1 MLASMQS
8 KYLLSN
14 QINSTTTLKAL
25 NLAFYPPHNILIT
38 LNSLPPPPT
47 PLIIVL
53 PGPVPDTAI
62 NDQQKF
68 QKGVFHR
75 HPARACLGSRDPS
88 ASALSFWS
96 ERISQSGPHLLPTR
110 LERKRL
116 VAAPP
121 IRLLVTPPR
130 AAALIIRGHV
140 HL

>member
-1 MLASMQS
+1 MQS
-8 KYLLSN
+8 EYLLSYR
-14 QINSTTTLKAL
+14 IKSTTTLKAL
-25 NLAFYPPHNILIT
+25 NLAFYPPQNILIT
-38 LNSLPPPPT
+38 HNSLQTLPLPPT

-75 HPARACLGSRDPS
+75 HHARACLGSRDPL

-121 IRLLVTPPR
+121 ICLLIPPPR

-140 HL
+140 NL